1 MSAVPEFESRREYK
15 GITFS
20 LCVDRDFLEKIGMTH
35 TEFFD
40 LAGLFAKKTARRIYD
55 TLMALRETDDLP

>member
-35 TEFFD
+35 NGGGI
-40 LAGLFAKKTARRIYD
+40 LGLDAAS
-55 TLMALRETDDLP
+55 MALHIFKR